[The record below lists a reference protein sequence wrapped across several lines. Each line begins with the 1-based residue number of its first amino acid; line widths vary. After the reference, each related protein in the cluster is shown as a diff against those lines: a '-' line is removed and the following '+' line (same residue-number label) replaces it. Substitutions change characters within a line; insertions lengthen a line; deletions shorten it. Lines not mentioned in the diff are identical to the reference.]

1 MSKIIFV
8 NGTFDILHPGHVQ
21 LLNYARSLGDSLLV
35 GIDSD
40 QRVRE
45 LKGNSRPIN
54 SQDDRKL
61 MLESLRSVDT
71 VWIFNTD
78 QELEDICRLYRPVM
92 VKGSDYKGQHI
103 IGHQYC
109 KEIVFYDRIEPY
121 STTRAIQDIGS
132 R

>member
-1 MSKIIFV
+1 MKTIFV

-35 GIDSD
+35 AIDGD
-40 QRVRE
+40 QRVRA
-45 LKGNSRPIN
+45 LKGSGRPIN
-54 SQDDRKL
+54 SEDDRKL

-71 VWIFNTD
+71 VWIFNSD
-78 QELEDICRLYRPVM
+78 QELEDICRLYNPVM
-92 VKGSDYKGQHI
+92 VKGSDYKGRHI

>member
-1 MSKIIFV
+1 MKTIFV

-21 LLNYARSLGDSLLV
+21 LLNYARSLGDSLIV
-35 GIDSD
+35 AIDSD
-40 QRVRE
+40 RRVRE
-45 LKGNSRPIN
+45 LKGDGRPIN
-54 SQDDRKL
+54 SEDDRKL

-71 VWIFNTD
+71 VWFFDSD
-78 QELEDICRLYRPVM
+78 QELEDICRLYNPVM
-92 VKGSDYKGQHI
+92 VKGSDYQGRHI
-103 IGHQYC
+103 IGQQYC

>member
-1 MSKIIFV
+1 MKTIFV

-35 GIDSD
+35 AIDGD
-40 QRVRE
+40 QRVKE
-45 LKGNSRPIN
+45 LKGSGRPIN
-54 SQDDRKL
+54 SEDDRKL
-61 MLESLRSVDT
+61 MLESLRSVDS
-71 VWIFNTD
+71 VWIFNSD
-78 QELEDICRLYRPVM
+78 QELEDICRLYNPIM
-92 VKGSDYKGQHI
+92 VKGSDYQGRHI

>member
-1 MSKIIFV
+1 MKTIFV

-35 GIDSD
+35 AIDGD

-45 LKGNSRPIN
+45 LKGSSRPIN
-54 SQDDRKL
+54 SEDDRKL

-71 VWIFNTD
+71 VWIFNSD
-78 QELEDICRLYRPVM
+78 QELEDICRLYNPVM
-92 VKGSDYKGQHI
+92 VKGSDYKDKHI
-103 IGHQYC
+103 IGQQYC

-121 STTRAIQDIGS
+121 STTRAIQDISS

>member
-1 MSKIIFV
+1 MKTIFV

-35 GIDSD
+35 AIDSD
-40 QRVRE
+40 QRVKE
-45 LKGNSRPIN
+45 LKGSGRPIN
-54 SQDDRKL
+54 SEDDRKL

-71 VWIFNTD
+71 VWIFNSD
-78 QELEDICRLYRPVM
+78 QELEDICRLYNPVM
-92 VKGSDYKGQHI
+92 VKGSDYRGRHI

>member
-1 MSKIIFV
+1 MKTIFV

-35 GIDSD
+35 AIDCD

-45 LKGNSRPIN
+45 LKGDNRPIN
-54 SQDDRKL
+54 PEDDRKL
-61 MLESLRSVDT
+61 MLESLRSVDS
-71 VWIFNTD
+71 VWIFNSD
-78 QELEDICRLYRPVM
+78 QELEDICRLYNPIM
-92 VKGSDYKGQHI
+92 VKGSDYKDKHI
-103 IGHQYC
+103 IGQQYC

-121 STTRAIQDIGS
+121 STTQAIQDISS

>member
-1 MSKIIFV
+1 MKTIFV

-35 GIDSD
+35 AIDGD

-45 LKGNSRPIN
+45 LKGSGRPIN
-54 SQDDRKL
+54 SEDDRKL
-61 MLESLRSVDT
+61 MLESLRSVNS
-71 VWIFNTD
+71 VWIFNSD
-78 QELEDICRLYRPVM
+78 QELEDICRLYNPVM
-92 VKGSDYKGQHI
+92 VKGSDYKGRHI

>member
-1 MSKIIFV
+1 MKTIFV

-21 LLNYARSLGDSLLV
+21 LLNYARSLGDSLIV
-35 GIDSD
+35 AIDSD

-54 SQDDRKL
+54 SEDDRKL
-61 MLESLRSVDT
+61 MLESLRSIDS
-71 VWIFNTD
+71 VWIFNND
-78 QELEDICRLYRPVM
+78 QELEDICRLYNPVM
-92 VKGSDYKGQHI
+92 VKGSDYKGKRIVGQ
-103 IGHQYC
+103 QYC

-121 STTRAIQDIGS
+121 STTQVIQDISS